1 MKLNSWLLPCKK
13 TNSRYIK
20 DSKLRG
26 RTTELPEENL
36 GELFSDLKVQKYFYK
51 QDTKDTKSSHKMR
64 CFTHSTPA
72 LSYLNAGKRQVT
84 NKGNI
89 MGKKNFTREET
100 QKTYMKDDSL
110 IKHPTEKNKQR
121 IWIDISPKKIYK
133 CPTNT
138 WQGMFDTWQQI
149 NMINH

>member
-26 RTTELPEENL
+26 RTTELPEGNL
-36 GELFSDLKVQKYFYK
+36 GELFSDLKVEKYFYK

-72 LSYLNAGKRQVT
+72 LSYLNAGKRQVV
-84 NKGNI
+84 NGEYHGQKAFHKGRNTKDI
-89 MGKKNFTREET
+89 NERWFTDQT
-100 QKTYMKDDSL
+100 
-110 IKHPTEKNKQR
+110 PNWKNKQR